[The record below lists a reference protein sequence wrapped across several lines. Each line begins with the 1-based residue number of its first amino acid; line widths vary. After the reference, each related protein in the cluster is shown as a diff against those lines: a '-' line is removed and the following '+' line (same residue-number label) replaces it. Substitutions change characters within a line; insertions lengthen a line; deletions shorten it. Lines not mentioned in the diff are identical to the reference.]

1 MAESHG
7 VGGVT
12 WSSLRVLDE
21 SDVVESPGCG
31 RVGRG
36 QVLIM
41 EPAKQAPI
49 IKTRFGE
56 KDCDIRLD

>member
-1 MAESHG
+1 MVESQG
-7 VGGVT
+7 IGRVGRG
-12 WSSLRVLDE
+12 RVSGPWT
-21 SDVVESPGCG
+21 SDVAESPGSG